1 MDKAILEAMRMSASV
16 LKRNLGVIPNI
27 YYAYVFS

>member
-1 MDKAILEAMRMSASV
+1 MDKAVLEAMSASV